1 MSNFYKKWKL
11 QDAFQIRNNLQPT
24 NFHSN
29 KSVKK
34 RLDRIYID
42 SRIRRKLRNCRILEE
57 FKQISTH
64 KIIAMSFQI
73 QKEPILKV
81 GNSRYRI
88 PQWMSQ
94 DENIIKDLNNNEQSS
109 LTPFSNWNGII
120 NRIKEKVIFYEK

>member
-1 MSNFYKKWKL
+1 MLLDDVQNTTGPNSLYYLQKELEIIQLMSNFIKWKL

-73 QKEPILKV
+73 QKNL
-81 GNSRYRI
+81 S
-88 PQWMSQ
+88 
-94 DENIIKDLNNNEQSS
+94 
-109 LTPFSNWNGII
+109 
-120 NRIKEKVIFYEK
+120 